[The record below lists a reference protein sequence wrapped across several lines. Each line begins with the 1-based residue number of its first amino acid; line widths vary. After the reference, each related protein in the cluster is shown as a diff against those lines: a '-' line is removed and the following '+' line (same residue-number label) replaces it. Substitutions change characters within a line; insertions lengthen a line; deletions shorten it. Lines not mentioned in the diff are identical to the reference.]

1 MLPFHPNDTVRI
13 AIVVIAVLLLV
24 LRNVSRIRRWRSSA
38 RAKDRFRTDR
48 RLI

>member
-1 MLPFHPNDTVRI
+1 MLPFHPNDTLRVAII
-13 AIVVIAVLLLV
+13 AIAALLLV
-24 LRNVSRIRRWRSSA
+24 LRNVGRIRRWRSSA